1 MYIIVIGLGEVGRHL
16 LSQLDQ
22 EGHDVVA
29 IDKNASAVAYAEDHY
44 DVMSLVGYGAS
55 HDVLEQAGVRR
66 ADLVVAVSEDDEVN
80 LIAALAAKQLGAK
93 RVIARVQGNE
103 WSKWTDGVKYGL
115 LGVDVVINPRILV
128 AQELSRIARSHG
140 ANDVIDLAQDRLELV
155 QLQVTDSRLT
165 ERPLASLDLPAA
177 TLVAGVVRNQE
188 LFIPGGADVLLPDD
202 RVYLIGTPDGVQRTE
217 EYFNKQR
224 QARKICIVGG
234 GVVGA
239 TLARELVR
247 QDARVLVIERDRES
261 AERLG
266 ADLIGVDVIHGEGTD
281 QSLLEEEEI
290 GSFDFFVAT
299 TRQDEINLMASL
311 LAKRVGVP
319 RTACIVQRA
328 DYSPIYRQ
336 LGIDA
341 VLSPRAVASDHIVRY
356 TRSGEIL
363 SLVSIEDG
371 AAEVLELTAQP
382 GCRAAGK
389 AIRRMDL
396 PRGALIA
403 AIVRGEDIVIPR
415 GDDQVQAGDR
425 VIVMTVRAARSSV
438 EQQFRAGRF

>member
-1 MYIIVIGLGEVGRHL
+1 MYIVVIGLGEVGRHL
-16 LSQLDQ
+16 LSLLDQ

-29 IDKNASAVAYAEDHY
+29 IDKNPSAVAYAEDHY

-55 HDVLEQAGVRR
+55 QEVLEQAGVLR

-80 LIAALAAKQLGAK
+80 LIAALAAKQFGAK

-103 WSKWTDGVKYGL
+103 WAKWTEGVRYGL

-128 AQELSRIARSHG
+128 AQELARIARSHG
-140 ANDVIDLAQDRLELV
+140 ASDVIDLAQDRLELV
-155 QLQVTDSRLT
+155 QLLVSDPRFT
-165 ERPLASLDLPAA
+165 ERPLSSLEFPAA
-177 TLVAGVVRNQE
+177 TLVAGVVRSQE
-188 LFIPGGADVLLPDD
+188 FFIPGGADVLLPDD
-202 RVYLIGTPDGVQRTE
+202 RIYLIGTPEGVQRTE
-217 EYFNKQR
+217 EFFNKQR
-224 QARKICIVGG
+224 QARRVCIVGG

-239 TLARELVR
+239 TLASELVR

-261 AERLG
+261 AEKLS
-266 ADLIGVDVIHGEGTD
+266 AELVGVDVIHGDGTD
-281 QSLLEEEEI
+281 QGLLEEEEV
-290 GSFDFFVAT
+290 GTFDLFVAT
-299 TRQDEINLMASL
+299 TKQDEINLMASL

-356 TRSGEIL
+356 TRTGELL
-363 SLVSIEDG
+363 SLVSLEDG

-403 AIVRGEDIVIPR
+403 AIVRGDEVIVPR

>member
-1 MYIIVIGLGEVGRHL
+1 
-16 LSQLDQ
+16 
-22 EGHDVVA
+22 
-29 IDKNASAVAYAEDHY
+29 
-44 DVMSLVGYGAS
+44 
-55 HDVLEQAGVRR
+55 
-66 ADLVVAVSEDDEVN
+66 
-80 LIAALAAKQLGAK
+80 
-93 RVIARVQGNE
+93 
-103 WSKWTDGVKYGL
+103 
-115 LGVDVVINPRILV
+115 GVDVVINPRILV
-128 AQELSRIARSHG
+128 AQELARIARSHG
-140 ANDVIDLAQDRLELV
+140 ASDVIDLAQDRLELV
-155 QLQVTDSRLT
+155 QLQVSDPRFT
-165 ERPLASLDLPAA
+165 ERPLSSLDFPSA

-188 LFIPGGADVLLPDD
+188 FFIPGGADVLLPDD

-356 TRSGEIL
+356 TRSG
-363 SLVSIEDG
+363 
-371 AAEVLELTAQP
+371 
-382 GCRAAGK
+382 
-389 AIRRMDL
+389 
-396 PRGALIA
+396 
-403 AIVRGEDIVIPR
+403 
-415 GDDQVQAGDR
+415 
-425 VIVMTVRAARSSV
+425 
-438 EQQFRAGRF
+438 